1 MERTIDHD
9 FYKSLEILRM
19 QQVKTADSKVL
30 YPELS
35 YQIMNIMY
43 EVHNQL
49 GPGFTEDIYE
59 KAVVYELK
67 NCQIPFEAQRTIDVI
82 YKGQNL
88 GTYRLDLIVD
98 NKIILEL
105 KAVSDLN
112 DVYKHQLLS
121 YLKATNLRLG
131 ILINFGTAKVQSFRI
146 VN

>member
-1 MERTIDHD
+1 MH
-9 FYKSLEILRM
+9 
-19 QQVKTADSKVL
+19 QVKTPASKVL

-35 YQIMNIMY
+35 YQIMNIIY

-59 KAVVYELK
+59 KAVIYELQ
-67 NCQIPFEAQRTIDVI
+67 NRQILFEAQVNIDVI

-88 GTYRLDLIVD
+88 GTYRLDLVID
-98 NKIILEL
+98 RKIILEL

-112 DVYKHQLLS
+112 DVYKQQLLS
-121 YLKATNLRLG
+121 YLRATNLRLG
-131 ILINFGTAKVQSFRI
+131 ILINFGAAKIQSFRI